1 MGRHALLDPRGEGTE
16 MGDMPSWDQGEEGPE
31 MGDIPSWVPGEEALR
46 WGACLPG
53 TV

>member
-1 MGRHALLDPRGEGTE
+1 
-16 MGDMPSWDQGEEGPE
+16 MPSWEQGEEGTE